1 MPFLYVSALGA
12 KLGAYIGSLP
22 ILRKKD
28 SALCAV
34 APSHSYATDP
44 IYICQSTQDS
54 SNWFGADRRRNAVR
68 YSEPCAGRPGG
79 VEE

>member
-34 APSHSYATDP
+34 APSHSYAAPHLHLP
-44 IYICQSTQDS
+44 INSG
-54 SNWFGADRRRNAVR
+54 F
-68 YSEPCAGRPGG
+68 
-79 VEE
+79 